1 MGNSSLDNFQQSC
14 KVFFMKVTATYVWSA
29 SVEVEVPDDATNE
42 QQREAL
48 DNEAMKVELDFK
60 NPIIHVCSNEDL
72 ID

>member
-1 MGNSSLDNFQQSC
+1 M
-14 KVFFMKVTATYVWSA
+14 KKVTATYVWSA

-42 QQREAL
+42 QQRAAL

-60 NPIIHVCSNEDL
+60 NPIIHACSNEDL

>member
-1 MGNSSLDNFQQSC
+1 
-14 KVFFMKVTATYVWSA
+14 MKKAYKRSAQIMKLTGTYVWSA
-29 SVEVEVPDDATNE
+29 TVVVEVPNTFTDE

-60 NPIIHVCSNEDL
+60 NPILHSCSNEDL